1 MKVCMLYIESMEK
14 LIKKKVDFEID
25 FKCDLNGFWERKWK
39 QVGTQKRST
48 IEAATK
54 AEKSIEH

>member
-1 MKVCMLYIESMEK
+1 MYVIYRVDGTIDQKR
-14 LIKKKVDFEID
+14 VDFEID
-25 FKCDLNGFWERKWK
+25 FKCDLGGFWERKWK